1 MFRKS
6 FSSSE
11 FASEDR
17 GERYAVGGL
26 MSEVTYGVFL
36 GLLIVA
42 FAANGSRSSQ
52 VNRVPAIK

>member
-1 MFRKS
+1 
-6 FSSSE
+6 
-11 FASEDR
+11 
-17 GERYAVGGL
+17 